1 MSIANA
7 KPENVGEPLEIS
19 PADRLGKLP
28 RELGILLVSV
38 GAVGTLLPGIVGAP
52 AIVAGGLVL
61 WPSAFGRVDGW
72 LRRTCPD
79 IHRQGSTTW
88 AAATPGP
95 TDPGHVP
102 CQTGSR
108 APHL

>member
-1 MSIANA
+1 MSIAM
-7 KPENVGEPLEIS
+7 PENAGDPLEVS

-61 WPSAFGRVDGW
+61 WPTAFGRVEGW

-79 IHRQGSTTW
+79 IHRQGFNQIGRYLDDMGRRYPW
-88 AAATPGP
+88 A
-95 TDPGHVP
+95 D
-102 CQTGSR
+102 
-108 APHL
+108 